1 MKSKMKAQKYN
12 NAPASPFVGGKVW
25 GWVIL
30 LAFSFFLT
38 SCRTTRK
45 ATSSDGQQTVAAT
58 SQAIVSHINANQQT
72 TSGLRS
78 KVSLKL
84 SAGGKSASVGGQLK
98 MKRDEI
104 IQLTLTALGLI
115 EVGRI
120 EMSPTYLLI
129 QDRMNK
135 QYLQVAWTDV
145 PDLQRA
151 GIDFNAFQA
160 LFWNQLFV
168 PGKSRTDTNDF
179 TLAQTAEGTCL
190 YPTDDALDNHSV
202 VAQFL
207 IDAATSLIRQTTVIP
222 AQKARLSFRCNY
234 GKWQKLQNKDYP
246 SQMILDITDGTKHY
260 TADITLTS
268 PQADER
274 MGELATRVAD
284 SYRRVKLEEILTK
297 LTGK

>member
-1 MKSKMKAQKYN
+1 MEPIIKAQKYGS
-12 NAPASPFVGGKVW
+12 APASFLPHGRVW
-25 GWVIL
+25 GWVVL
-30 LAFSFFLT
+30 FSLSLFLT

-45 ATSSDGQQTVAAT
+45 ATAPDGQPVVAT
-58 SQAIVSHINANQQT
+58 NSHAIVSHINANQQT

-78 KVSLKL
+78 TVSLKL

-104 IQLTLTALGLI
+104 IQLNLTALGLI
-115 EVGRI
+115 EVGRL
-120 EMSPTYLLI
+120 EMTPAYLLI
-129 QDRMNK
+129 QDRMHK
-135 QYLQVAWTDV
+135 QYLQVAWNDV

-168 PGKSRTDTNDF
+168 PGKPRPDANDF
-179 TLAQTAEGTCL
+179 TVMKTAEGTCL
-190 YPTDDALDNHSV
+190 YPTDDALDDHRV

-207 IDAATSLIRQTTVIP
+207 IDAASSLIRQTTVIP
-222 AQKARLSFRCNY
+222 AQKARLSFRCSY
-234 GKWQKLQNKDYP
+234 GKWQKLQDKDYP
-246 SQMILDITDGTKHY
+246 AQMTLDITDGAKHY

-274 MGELATRVAD
+274 MGDLATRVAD
-284 SYRRVKLEEILTK
+284 SYRRVKLEDILTK